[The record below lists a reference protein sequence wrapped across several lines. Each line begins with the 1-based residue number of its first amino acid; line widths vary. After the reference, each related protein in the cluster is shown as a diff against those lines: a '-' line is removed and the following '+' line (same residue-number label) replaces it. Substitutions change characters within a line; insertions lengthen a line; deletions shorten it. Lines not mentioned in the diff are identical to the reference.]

1 MSGAARHTAG
11 VLASKLFGEEEEELD
26 FRGRLTFVEHT
37 LRLCRVVGSGM
48 TAIKSLTLGGPLN
61 SECLQLLVVGVKG
74 SAHLTRLDM
83 R

>member
-11 VLASKLFGEEEEELD
+11 VLASKLFGEEEELD

-48 TAIKSLTLGGPLN
+48 TAIESLTLGGPF
-61 SECLQLLVVGVKG
+61 SPECLRLLGAGVKG

>member
-1 MSGAARHTAG
+1 M
-11 VLASKLFGEEEEELD
+11 LASKLFGEEEEELD

-48 TAIKSLTLGGPLN
+48 TAIKSLTLGGPF
-61 SECLQLLVVGVKG
+61 SPESLQLLVVGVKG